1 MGVGRIVRAKLL
13 LADDHS
19 ITLAGMRAVI
29 SREHDLVGAVRDG
42 RTLVAEALRLR
53 PDLIVIDIGMPLL
66 NGIEA
71 TRQILQA
78 WPQAKILFVS
88 MHSNAMYVREAMS
101 TGARGYL
108 LKTSAA
114 EELLPAIRTILEGQV
129 YLSPELGPNAAN
141 VPRRGTAGLTERQ
154 REVLQL
160 IAEGHSSKKIAS
172 ILGIS
177 VKTANFHRAELK
189 KALGVGSI
197 AELAAF
203 AARSGVVS
211 E

>member
-1 MGVGRIVRAKLL
+1 MARLL

-19 ITLAGMRAVI
+19 ITLAGIRSVIQQEHELVGQVGDGRALVTETL
-29 SREHDLVGAVRDG
+29 RLHPDLVI
-42 RTLVAEALRLR
+42 L
-53 PDLIVIDIGMPLL
+53 DIGMPLL

-71 TRQILQA
+71 ARQIRQS
-78 WPQAKILFVS
+78 WPRARLLFVS

-101 TGARGYL
+101 TGALGYV

-114 EELLPAIRTILEGQV
+114 EELLPAIRSVLQGRV
-129 YLSPELGPNAAN
+129 YLSPSLAAVTAVKMGPS
-141 VPRRGTAGLTERQ
+141 RDISRLTERQ

-160 IAEGHSSKKIAS
+160 IAEGRSSKEVAS

-177 VKTANFHRAELK
+177 VKTANFHRFEVK
-189 KALGVGSI
+189 KKLGVHSI

-203 AARSGVVS
+203 AARRGMIP

>member
-1 MGVGRIVRAKLL
+1 MRARLL

-19 ITLAGMRAVI
+19 ITLEGMRSVI
-29 SREHDLVGAVRDG
+29 GREHDLVGEVSDG
-42 RTLVAEALRLR
+42 RTLVTEALRLR
-53 PDLIVIDIGMPLL
+53 PDVIVLDIGMPLL

-71 TRQILQA
+71 ARQIRHV
-78 WPQAKILFVS
+78 WPRAKFLFVS
-88 MHSNAMYVREAMS
+88 MHTNRLYLREAMS
-101 TGARGYL
+101 AGASGYI

-114 EELLPAIRTILEGQV
+114 EELLPAIRAVLEGQV
-129 YLSPELGPNAAN
+129 YTTAALGTN
-141 VPRRGTAGLTERQ
+141 VAGDSAPQSASLTDRQ

-160 IAEGHSSKKIAS
+160 IAEGRSSKQIAT

-177 VKTANFHRAELK
+177 VKTANFHRYEVK
-189 KALGVGSI
+189 KKLGVHSI

-203 AARSGVVS
+203 AARSGVIS

>member
-1 MGVGRIVRAKLL
+1 MRARLL

-19 ITLAGMRAVI
+19 ITLSGMRSVI
-29 SREHDLVGAVRDG
+29 GREHDLIGSVGDG
-42 RTLVAEALRLR
+42 RTLVKEALRLR
-53 PDLIVIDIGMPLL
+53 PDLIVLDIGMPLL

-71 TRQILQA
+71 ARQIRLA
-78 WPQAKILFVS
+78 WPQAKLLFVS

-101 TGARGYL
+101 TGAVGYL

-129 YLSPELGPNAAN
+129 YITPALGPSLVDN
-141 VPRRGTAGLTERQ
+141 VMTSTQRPGLTPRQ

-160 IAEGHSSKKIAS
+160 IAEGRSSKEVAG
-172 ILGIS
+172 ILGTS
-177 VKTANFHRAELK
+177 VKTVNFHRDQLK
-189 KALGVGSI
+189 KKLGVHSI
-197 AELAAF
+197 AELGAF
-203 AARSGVVS
+203 AARKGFVS

>member
-1 MGVGRIVRAKLL
+1 MRARLL

-19 ITLAGMRAVI
+19 ITLEGMRSVI
-29 SREHDLVGAVRDG
+29 GREHDLVGEVSDG
-42 RTLVAEALRLR
+42 RTLVTEALRLR
-53 PDLIVIDIGMPLL
+53 PDVIVLDIGMPLL

-71 TRQILQA
+71 ARQIRHV
-78 WPQAKILFVS
+78 WPRAKFLFVS
-88 MHSNAMYVREAMS
+88 MHTNRLYLREAMS
-101 TGARGYL
+101 AGASGYI

-114 EELLPAIRTILEGQV
+114 EELLPAIRAVLEGQV
-129 YLSPELGPNAAN
+129 YTTAALGPNVAGDSA
-141 VPRRGTAGLTERQ
+141 PQTAGLTDRQ

-160 IAEGHSSKKIAS
+160 IAEGHSSKQIAT

-177 VKTANFHRAELK
+177 VKTANFHRYEVK
-189 KALGVGSI
+189 KKLGVHSI

-203 AARSGVVS
+203 AARSGVIS

>member
-1 MGVGRIVRAKLL
+1 MARLL

-19 ITLAGMRAVI
+19 ITLAGMRSVI
-29 SREHDLVGAVRDG
+29 QQEHELIGQLSDG
-42 RTLVAEALRLR
+42 RALVTEALRLH
-53 PDLIVIDIGMPLL
+53 PDLIILDIGMPLL

-71 TRQILQA
+71 ARQIRQA
-78 WPQAKILFVS
+78 WPRAKLLFVS

-101 TGARGYL
+101 TGAMGYV

-114 EELLPAIRTILEGQV
+114 EELLPAIRSILHGKV
-129 YLSPELGPNAAN
+129 YLSPSLGPGAAAMAI
-141 VPRRGTAGLTERQ
+141 PSREALALTERQ

-160 IAEGHSSKKIAS
+160 IAEGRSSKEVAA

-177 VKTANFHRAELK
+177 VKTANFHRFEVK
-189 KALGVGSI
+189 KKLGVHSI

-203 AARSGVVS
+203 AARRGLIP

>member
-1 MGVGRIVRAKLL
+1 MARLL

-19 ITLAGMRAVI
+19 ITLAGMRSVI
-29 SREHDLVGAVRDG
+29 QQEHELIGQVSDG
-42 RTLVAEALRLR
+42 RALVTEALRLH
-53 PDLIVIDIGMPLL
+53 PDLLILDIGMPLL

-71 TRQILQA
+71 ARQIRQA
-78 WPQAKILFVS
+78 WPRAKLLFVS

-101 TGARGYL
+101 TGAMGYV

-114 EELLPAIRTILEGQV
+114 EELLPAIRAVLRGKV
-129 YLSPELGPNAAN
+129 YLSPSLDPAAAAQA
-141 VPRRGTAGLTERQ
+141 VPSRETLALTERQ

-160 IAEGHSSKKIAS
+160 IAEGRSSKEVAA

-177 VKTANFHRAELK
+177 VKTANFHRFEVK
-189 KALGVGSI
+189 KKLGVHSI

-203 AARSGVVS
+203 AARRGLIP

>member
-1 MGVGRIVRAKLL
+1 MAKLL

-19 ITLAGMRAVI
+19 ITLAGMRSVI
-29 SREHDLVGAVRDG
+29 SREYELVAAVSDG

-53 PDLIVIDIGMPLL
+53 PDVIVLDIGMPLL

-71 TRQILQA
+71 ARQILQA
-78 WPQAKILFVS
+78 WPKAKLLFVS
-88 MHSNAMYVREAMS
+88 MHSNAMYVREAMG
-101 TGARGYL
+101 TGARGYV

-114 EELLPAIRTILEGQV
+114 EELLPAIQVVLEGHV
-129 YLSPELGPNAAN
+129 YMSPALGPNAAAKG
-141 VPRRGTAGLTERQ
+141 RAGRETGGLTERQ

-160 IAEGHSSKKIAS
+160 IAEGHSSKKIAA

-177 VKTANFHRAELK
+177 VKTANFHRAGIK

-197 AELAAF
+197 AELAAY

>member
-1 MGVGRIVRAKLL
+1 MRTKVL

-19 ITLAGMRAVI
+19 ITLEGMRNVI
-29 SREHDLVGAVRDG
+29 SREHDLVGEAKDG

-53 PDLIVIDIGMPLL
+53 PDLVVLDIGMPLL

-71 TRQILQA
+71 ARQIRQA
-78 WPQAKILFVS
+78 WPRARLLFVT
-88 MHSNAMYVREAMS
+88 MHANGMYLREAMS
-101 TGARGYL
+101 AGASGYV

-114 EELLPAIRTILEGQV
+114 EELLPAIRTVLEGGV
-129 YLSPELGPNAAN
+129 YVTPALASQGVRALPAPRE
-141 VPRRGTAGLTERQ
+141 VPGLTNRQ

-160 IAEGHSSKKIAS
+160 IAEGHSSKEVAS

-177 VKTANFHRAELK
+177 VKTADFHRYEVK
-189 KALGVGSI
+189 KKLGVHSI

>member
-1 MGVGRIVRAKLL
+1 MRARLL

-19 ITLAGMRAVI
+19 ITLAGMRSVI
-29 SREHDLVGAVRDG
+29 AREHDLIGEVNDG
-42 RTLVAEALRLR
+42 RTLVTEALRLR
-53 PDLIVIDIGMPLL
+53 PDLIVLDIGMPLL

-71 TRQILQA
+71 ARQIRQA
-78 WPQAKILFVS
+78 WPAAKLLFVT

-101 TGARGYL
+101 TGASGYI

-114 EELLPAIRTILEGQV
+114 EELLPAIRTVLKGQV
-129 YLSPELGPNAAN
+129 YMTPALASSTFEPATAPRQAQGLSG
-141 VPRRGTAGLTERQ
+141 RQ

-160 IAEGHSSKKIAS
+160 IAEGHSSKEIAR

-177 VKTANFHRAELK
+177 VKTANFHRYEVK
-189 KALGVGSI
+189 KRLGVRSI
-197 AELAAF
+197 AELAAY
-203 AARSGVVS
+203 ATRRGLIS

>member
-1 MGVGRIVRAKLL
+1 MRARLL

-19 ITLAGMRAVI
+19 ITLEGMRSVI
-29 SREHDLVGAVRDG
+29 RREHELVGEVSDG
-42 RTLVAEALRLR
+42 RTLVTEALRLR
-53 PDLIVIDIGMPLL
+53 PDLIVLDIGMPLL

-71 TRQILQA
+71 ARQIRQA
-78 WPQAKILFVS
+78 WPRAKLLFVS
-88 MHSNAMYVREAMS
+88 MHSNGMYVREAMS
-101 TGARGYL
+101 TGACGYV

-114 EELLPAIRTILEGQV
+114 EELLPAIRTVLEGQI
-129 YLSPELGPNAAN
+129 YMSPSLGPNVIGA
-141 VPRRGTAGLTERQ
+141 VPARRETSGLTDRQ

-160 IAEGHSSKKIAS
+160 IAEGHSSKEVAG

-177 VKTANFHRAELK
+177 IKTANFHRYEVK
-189 KALGVGSI
+189 KKLGVRSI

-203 AARSGVVS
+203 AARSGLIS

>member
-1 MGVGRIVRAKLL
+1 MRAKLL

-19 ITLAGMRAVI
+19 ITLEGMRSVI
-29 SREHDLVGAVRDG
+29 GREHDLVGEVRDG
-42 RTLVAEALRLR
+42 RALVAEALRLR
-53 PDLIVIDIGMPLL
+53 PDLIVLDIGMPLL

-71 TRQILQA
+71 TRQIRRA
-78 WPQAKILFVS
+78 WPRAKLLFVS
-88 MHSNAMYVREAMS
+88 MHSNGLYVREAMNA
-101 TGARGYL
+101 GASGYI

-114 EELLPAIRTILEGQV
+114 EELLPAIRAVLEGQV
-129 YLSPELGPNAAN
+129 YMSPALGPNVIPAA
-141 VPRRGTAGLTERQ
+141 PARRETPGLTERQ

-160 IAEGHSSKKIAS
+160 IAEGHSSKEVAS

-177 VKTANFHRAELK
+177 IKTANFHRYEVK
-189 KALGVGSI
+189 KKLGVHSI

-203 AARSGVVS
+203 AARSGLVS

>member
-1 MGVGRIVRAKLL
+1 MARLL

-19 ITLAGMRAVI
+19 ITLAGMRSVI
-29 SREHDLVGAVRDG
+29 QQEHELIGQVSDG
-42 RTLVAEALRLR
+42 RALVTEALRLH
-53 PDLIVIDIGMPLL
+53 PDLLILDIGMPLL

-71 TRQILQA
+71 ARQIRQA
-78 WPQAKILFVS
+78 WPRAKLLFVS

-101 TGARGYL
+101 TGAMGYV

-114 EELLPAIRTILEGQV
+114 EELLPAIRAILHGRV
-129 YLSPELGPNAAN
+129 YLSPSLGPVIAAQA
-141 VPRRGTAGLTERQ
+141 VPSRETLALTERQ

-160 IAEGHSSKKIAS
+160 IAEGRSSKEVAA

-177 VKTANFHRAELK
+177 VKTANFHRFEVK
-189 KALGVGSI
+189 KKLGVHSI

-203 AARSGVVS
+203 AARRGLIP

>member
-1 MGVGRIVRAKLL
+1 MKAKLL

-29 SREHDLVGAVRDG
+29 SREHELIGEVRDG
-42 RTLVAEALRLR
+42 RTLVQEALRLR
-53 PDLIVIDIGMPLL
+53 PDLLIVDVSMPLL

-71 TRQILQA
+71 ARQIHRA
-78 WPQAKILFVS
+78 WPRARVLFVS

-101 TGARGYL
+101 AGASGYI
-108 LKTSAA
+108 LKSSAA
-114 EELLPAIRTILEGQV
+114 EELLPAIQAVLRGEV
-129 YLSPELGPNAAN
+129 YVTPELGPAALG
-141 VPRRGTAGLTERQ
+141 RKDSGHGAAGLTERQ

-160 IAEGHSSKKIAS
+160 IAEGHSSKEVAS

-177 VKTANFHRAELK
+177 VKTANFHRYELK
-189 KALGVGSI
+189 KKLGLHSI
-197 AELAAF
+197 AGLAAY
-203 AARSGVVS
+203 AAREGMVS

>member
-1 MGVGRIVRAKLL
+1 MKAKLL

-29 SREHDLVGAVRDG
+29 SREHELLGAVGDG
-42 RTLVAEALRLR
+42 RALVAETLRLH
-53 PDLIVIDIGMPLL
+53 PDLIILDIGMPLL

-71 TRQILQA
+71 ARQILQT
-78 WPQAKILFVS
+78 WPQAKLLFVS

-129 YLSPELGPNAAN
+129 YLSPELGSNAASTR
-141 VPRRGTAGLTERQ
+141 PRRGTAGLTERQ

-189 KALGVGSI
+189 KSLGVGSI
-197 AELAAF
+197 AELAAY